1 MVLLLCVQVCIT
13 ASFGPYSSDTSPR
26 EVKIEGDE
34 EGWDFGKGQLSA
46 SHFLFNL
53 IAGAGFYVD
62 ATEPKWSGHYR
73 MYSYITAELFALVVA
88 VCRSP
93 CVAASFQAWQNFNV
107 DQQRV
112 GIFGHS
118 MGGHGAL
125 TLALRNPSLF
135 KSVSAFA
142 PICNPR
148 SLLGSPV

>member
-1 MVLLLCVQVCIT
+1 M
-13 ASFGPYSSDTSPR
+13 
-26 EVKIEGDE
+26 
-34 EGWDFGKGQLSA
+34 
-46 SHFLFNL
+46 
-53 IAGAGFYVD
+53 D

-88 VCRSP
+88 VC
-93 CVAASFQAWQNFNV
+93 VHLAASFHTWQNFNV

-148 SLLGSPV
+148 SLLVFPV